1 MHQSVEQT
9 KSLMSD
15 LHFCD
20 CTWALNGNV
29 GKIVLKVG
37 MLLNNNVSG
46 DNLMSNVTTS
56 STKRPRFL
64 VDLNETL
71 VFSLE
76 IET

>member
-9 KSLMSD
+9 KSMISD

-29 GKIVLKVG
+29 CKLVLKFG